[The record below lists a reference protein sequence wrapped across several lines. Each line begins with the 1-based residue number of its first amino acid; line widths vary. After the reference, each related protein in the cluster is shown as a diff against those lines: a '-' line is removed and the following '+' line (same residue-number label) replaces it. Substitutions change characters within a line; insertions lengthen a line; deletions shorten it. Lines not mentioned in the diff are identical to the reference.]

1 MFKRD
6 NGYEPVWLRPCSPII
21 SFTARHGTARGEGWR
36 VCLSGRG
43 EGKAAR
49 SVVGVLQLLVVV
61 EQFGISDSV
70 AGSTVLA
77 VGGSAGKLCTVMM
90 SVFVTNNDIGIAT
103 VLGSAVYGFIV
114 IIGTCSFF
122 AKSESIRLQWCAPL
136 QRVQPAAAAAA
147 AAANPLSPLFR
158 MIRCRAGSCVQSFQ
172 RRRIAGGRSCAI
184 LHGSLSRSLC

>member
-1 MFKRD
+1 M
-6 NGYEPVWLRPCSPII
+6 
-21 SFTARHGTARGEGWR
+21 
-36 VCLSGRG
+36 CLSGRG

-122 AKSESIRLQWCAPL
+122 AKSDSIRLDWCARRESIL
-136 QRVQPAAAAAA
+136 RLLLRTSVA
-147 AAANPLSPLFR
+147 PLFR
-158 MIRCRAGSCVQSFQ
+158 MIHCRAGSCVQSFQ